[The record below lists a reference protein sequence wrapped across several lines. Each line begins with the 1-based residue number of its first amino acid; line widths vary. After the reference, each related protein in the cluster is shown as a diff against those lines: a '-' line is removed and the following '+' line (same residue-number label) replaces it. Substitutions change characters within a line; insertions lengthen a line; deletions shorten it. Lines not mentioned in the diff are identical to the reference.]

1 MEKAIL
7 QKIEKAVIGYN
18 LSGNYTA
25 NERFQDLKTAKGK
38 EFMTLCDRYGLSSKQ
53 IDFIYNM

>member
-7 QKIEKAVIGYN
+7 QKIENAMHRYN
-18 LSGNYTA
+18 LSSNYTA

-38 EFMTLCDRYGLSSKQ
+38 YFCDLCDRYGLSSLE
-53 IDFIYNM
+53 IASI

>member
-7 QKIEKAVIGYN
+7 QKIENAMDRYN
-18 LSGNYTA
+18 LSSNYTA

-38 EFMTLCDRYGLSSKQ
+38 YFADLCDRYGLSSLE
-53 IDFIYNM
+53 IASL

>member
-7 QKIEKAVIGYN
+7 QKIEKAVIRYN
-18 LSGNYTA
+18 LSSNYTA

-38 EFMTLCDRYGLSSKQ
+38 EFITLCDRYGLSSKQ